1 MHGSKT
7 HLWSCLGRVVRLCD
21 HSVRLQWK
29 GTKQKCDGD
38 NVGDEIEKNGGG
50 REASLGEK
58 EKVNKSMVMTMLM
71 IITLKGTRRKPV
83 RRKS

>member
-1 MHGSKT
+1 MHGSTT
-7 HLWSCLGRVVRLCD
+7 HLRSCLGRVVRLRD

-38 NVGDEIEKNGGG
+38 IVGDEILKKWEGG

-58 EKVNKSMVMTMLM
+58 EKVNKSVVMT
-71 IITLKGTRRKPV
+71 
-83 RRKS
+83 